1 MLTYIVRRLL
11 YSIPVLLAT
20 SFLIFTFVS
29 ITGDPLG
36 KIRSRPLISQA
47 ELAAISH
54 EKKLDRPVVV
64 RYGYWL
70 RGAVH
75 GDFGKTL
82 FAARP
87 ITPDIKRVLG
97 PTLQL
102 LVTVEII
109 SVSVAIGIGVL
120 SAIRQY
126 SVFDYSMTTLSF
138 IS

>member
-1 MLTYIVRRLL
+1 VFAYIIRRLL

-54 EKKLDRPVVV
+54 EKKLDKPVVV

-70 RGAVH
+70 KGAVH
-75 GDFGKTL
+75 GDFGRRCSPAGDHARYQARPRPHAP
-82 FAARP
+82 AARN
-87 ITPDIKRVLG
+87 R
-97 PTLQL
+97 
-102 LVTVEII
+102 
-109 SVSVAIGIGVL
+109 
-120 SAIRQY
+120 
-126 SVFDYSMTTLSF
+126 
-138 IS
+138 

>member
-1 MLTYIVRRLL
+1 MFAYIIRRLL

-54 EKKLDRPVVV
+54 EKKLDKPVVV

-70 RGAVH
+70 KGAVR
-75 GDFGKTL
+75 GDFGRTL
-82 FAARP
+82 FASRP

-97 PTLQL
+97 HTGSYPRSGSTRSSI
-102 LVTVEII
+102 T
-109 SVSVAIGIGVL
+109 
-120 SAIRQY
+120 R
-126 SVFDYSMTTLSF
+126 
-138 IS
+138 